1 MEGENVGLKGENGRL
16 REESKGLMERLRE
29 KENGSNTNS
38 PFKRKTIF

>member
-1 MEGENVGLKGENGRL
+1 VEGENVGL
-16 REESKGLMERLRE
+16 REENRKFKEENKGLMDRLKE